1 MFVIDIMSRMPVYEQ
16 LIKQVEDQVLTG
28 LLKEGDKLPSVRSL
42 SVSLSINPNTIQK
55 AYTEL
60 DRRELIIT
68 VPGKGSFIS
77 DKALEIVGASSRSKI
92 NELVAIIRELKYAGV
107 TKEEIIKVVE
117 ETYDIKVIDGSYG
130 NI

>member
-1 MFVIDIMSRMPVYEQ
+1 M
-16 LIKQVEDQVLTG
+16 
-28 LLKEGDKLPSVRSL
+28 KEGDKLPSVRSL
-42 SVSLSINPNTIQK
+42 SISLSINPNTIQK

-60 DRRELIIT
+60 DRRQLIIT

-107 TKEEIIKVVE
+107 TKDEIIKVVE
-117 ETYDIKVIDGSYG
+117 ETYDVKVIGSSYG
-130 NI
+130 DI